1 VCVPP
6 ARGAGRHA
14 YIGIGFQQ
22 RTDAFDFNVALQDHE
37 KCAGCSAA
45 RGVCSCLVG
54 APLTVCA
61 RSARTCR
68 DVKRETEPAAAADD
82 APAADAGPSRDFS
95 LKEGETIKITT
106 KALKACA
113 RSFGPCLRAVGVLH
127 MDWFATLDPKL
138 RSRLRADYRYF

>member
-1 VCVPP
+1 M
-6 ARGAGRHA
+6 
-14 YIGIGFQQ
+14 
-22 RTDAFDFNVALQDHE
+22 
-37 KCAGCSAA
+37 
-45 RGVCSCLVG
+45 
-54 APLTVCA
+54 CA

-113 RSFGPCLRAVGVLH
+113 LSFGPCLRAVSVLH
-127 MDWFATLDPKL
+127 MDWFAICPSTRSCEVVCALTTAISDSPCCARAFACVR
-138 RSRLRADYRYF
+138 RSRPHP

>member
-1 VCVPP
+1 VLCVPP

-45 RGVCSCLVG
+45 RGVCSCFVG

-82 APAADAGPSRDFS
+82 APADAGPSRDFS

-113 RSFGPCLRAVGVLH
+113 RSFGHVCELLVSFTWIGLQFVPRPEVAKS
-127 MDWFATLDPKL
+127 FA
-138 RSRLRADYRYF
+138 R